1 MRAAPVSSRWVRLVI
16 IRRVTHE
23 AGQVN
28 RRFDE
33 IARNRAAARPFFA
46 AMKDYDEQLATLQL
60 ALLKTQQA
68 MIAAGTRAAIV
79 LEGRDAA
86 GKDGTIKRL
95 TEHLTPRATRVVA
108 LPKPSEH
115 ERGQWYFQRYVAH
128 LPGAGEL
135 VIFNRSWYNRAG
147 VEVVM
152 GFSTAAEQAQFL
164 RDAPDVER
172 MLVENGIRL
181 IKIWLDI
188 DRDEQKERLAA
199 RHDDPLKAL
208 KISDM
213 DAVAQDRW
221 KDYSAA
227 RDQMLLRT
235 HLPVAPWH
243 VVRAN
248 HKKPARLA
256 VMRHVIRTLAP
267 PAVAEE
273 VDGPDPAIF
282 FPFNEQALTDGR
294 LAP

>member
-1 MRAAPVSSRWVRLVI
+1 
-16 IRRVTHE
+16 
-23 AGQVN
+23 
-28 RRFDE
+28 
-33 IARNRAAARPFFA
+33 
-46 AMKDYDEQLATLQL
+46 MKDYDEQLATLQL

-68 MIAAGTRAAIV
+68 MIAAGTRAVIV

-108 LPKPSEH
+108 LPKPTDH
-115 ERGQWYFQRYVAH
+115 ERGQWYFQRYIAH

-172 MLVENGIRL
+172 MLVENGIRI

-199 RHDDPLKAL
+199 RHDDPLKVL

-227 RDQMLLRT
+227 RDTMLVRT

-256 VMRHVIRTLAP
+256 VMRHIIRTLAP

-273 VDGPDPAIF
+273 IDGPDPKIF
-282 FPFNEQALTDGR
+282 FPFDEQALTDGR
-294 LAP
+294 LAR

>member
-1 MRAAPVSSRWVRLVI
+1 
-16 IRRVTHE
+16 
-23 AGQVN
+23 
-28 RRFDE
+28 
-33 IARNRAAARPFFA
+33 
-46 AMKDYDEQLATLQL
+46 MKDYEEQLAALQL

-68 MIAAGTRAAIV
+68 MIADGTRALVI

-86 GKDGTIKRL
+86 GKDGTIKRI

-108 LPKPSEH
+108 LPKPSDH
-115 ERGQWYFQRYVAH
+115 ERGQWYFQRYIAH

-172 MLVENGIRL
+172 MLVENGIHL
-181 IKIWLDI
+181 IKLWLDI

-221 KDYSAA
+221 KDYSTA
-227 RDQMLLRT
+227 RDTMLTRT
-235 HLPVAPWH
+235 HMPVAPWH
-243 VVRAN
+243 VVRAD
-248 HKKPARLA
+248 HKKPARLE
-256 VMRHVIRTLAP
+256 VIRHLIRELAP
-267 PAVAEE
+267 PDIAKK
-273 VDGPDPAIF
+273 VDDPDPDIL
-282 FPFNEQALTDGR
+282 FPFEEQALHDGR
-294 LAP
+294 LAS